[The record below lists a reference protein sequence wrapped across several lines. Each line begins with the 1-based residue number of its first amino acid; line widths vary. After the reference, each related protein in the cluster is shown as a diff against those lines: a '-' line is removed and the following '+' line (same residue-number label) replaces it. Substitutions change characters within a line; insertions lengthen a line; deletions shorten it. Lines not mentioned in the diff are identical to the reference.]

1 MPRPKTCRRICS
13 YPSYWSFAP
22 EDGHCGETVQ
32 LMLDEYEAIRLIDH
46 QKMTQEECA
55 EAMGVSRAT
64 VTSIY
69 ESARTKL
76 ADALISGK
84 QLRISGGAYRIDD
97 VPAAAEVPE
106 KEPGTARVAVP
117 FDDGQVGQH
126 FGRAEQFAFY
136 DVADGAIRRSRVVE
150 TGGVSRIALVGFL
163 RAAEVDTLLCGGIG
177 ENARNALCAT
187 GIRMA
192 SGLTGAVED
201 VVQAY
206 LNEVIKSN

>member
-22 EDGHCGETVQ
+22 EDGHCGESVQ

-69 ESARTKL
+69 ESARSKL

-117 FDDGQVGQH
+117 YDDGQVGQH
-126 FGRAEQFAFY
+126 FGRAEQFAFC
-136 DVADGAIRRSRVVE
+136 
-150 TGGVSRIALVGFL
+150 RIALVGFL

-177 ENARNALCAT
+177 ENARNALCST
-187 GIRMA
+187 GIRME
-192 SGLTGAVED
+192 SGLTGSVEE
-201 VVQAY
+201 VVEAY
-206 LNEVIKSN
+206 LKDTKES

>member
-1 MPRPKTCRRICS
+1 
-13 YPSYWSFAP
+13 
-22 EDGHCGETVQ
+22 
-32 LMLDEYEAIRLIDH
+32 MLDEYEAIRLIDH

-69 ESARTKL
+69 ESARAKL

-106 KEPGTARVAVP
+106 KEPGAARVAVP
-117 FDDGQVGQH
+117 YNDGQVGQH

-201 VVQAY
+201 VVQSY

>member
-13 YPSYWSFAP
+13 YPRYWRFAP
-22 EDGHCGETVQ
+22 ADGHCGESVQ

-69 ESARTKL
+69 ESARAKL

-84 QLRISGGAYRIDD
+84 QLRISGGA
-97 VPAAAEVPE
+97 
-106 KEPGTARVAVP
+106 
-117 FDDGQVGQH
+117 QH
-126 FGRAEQFAFY
+126 FGRAEQFAFC
-136 DVADGAIRRSRVVE
+136 DVADGTVRHTRVVE

-187 GIRMA
+187 GIRME
-192 SGLTGAVED
+192 SGLTGSVEE
-201 VVQAY
+201 VVEAY
-206 LNEVIKSN
+206 LKDTKES

>member
-69 ESARTKL
+69 ESARAKL

-117 FDDGQVGQH
+117 YDDGQVGQH
-126 FGRAEQFAFY
+126 RRGSGHPAVWRHRRERPQRALR
-136 DVADGAIRRSRVVE
+136 DGHPDGIRADRLRRR
-150 TGGVSRIALVGFL
+150 R
-163 RAAEVDTLLCGGIG
+163 R
-177 ENARNALCAT
+177 T
-187 GIRMA
+187 GISQR
-192 SGLTGAVED
+192 
-201 VVQAY
+201 
-206 LNEVIKSN
+206 SNKI

>member
-22 EDGHCGETVQ
+22 EDGHCGESVQ

-69 ESARTKL
+69 ESARSKL

-97 VPAAAEVPE
+97 VPAAA
-106 KEPGTARVAVP
+106 
-117 FDDGQVGQH
+117 
-126 FGRAEQFAFY
+126 
-136 DVADGAIRRSRVVE
+136 
-150 TGGVSRIALVGFL
+150 
-163 RAAEVDTLLCGGIG
+163 
-177 ENARNALCAT
+177 
-187 GIRMA
+187 
-192 SGLTGAVED
+192 
-201 VVQAY
+201 
-206 LNEVIKSN
+206 